1 MKIKIAYKIC
11 AAFTF
16 VFWSMVMVAVMAY
29 LNLDNLSEEL
39 VKNTKIDAIQL
50 RSLLDNNMDKLAT
63 KLGLVVIIVLAVS
76 LFFTFYLIRNVN
88 KPVRILNDLTKQISQ
103 GNMARKTGDI
113 EIVRTGDE
121 LEELGV
127 TLTEMYQSLR
137 GFMYNL
143 FSATDKMVEASNIV
157 NNNAELN
164 LRAIEQVTTAI
175 QQVSVGSQE
184 QAQDLQTSSTM
195 ISTLDQVIETIKDS
209 SAQQKQNV
217 DKTSNFIEDMSRAIE
232 KVVDN
237 TKLITD
243 DTKNTYEAASEGK
256 VLVDETVE
264 DMKNIKSM
272 VDQLAAQITVL
283 GDRSQQIGEIIQVIE
298 DIAEQTNLLA
308 LNAAI
313 EAARAGEHGKGFA
326 VVADEVRKL
335 AENSRKS
342 TEEIRNLIS
351 GIQTETANVIG
362 EMNQATRN
370 VEKGTEV
377 AYKAGTALR
386 NIMNAVNKLLSEV
399 NVINAEMKT
408 MKLKS
413 EEVVEAVNV
422 ISQITEINSVITEE
436 LTTESRKAMESIV
449 NVSAISEENAAST
462 QEVNASSEEVT
473 ATTYQIREQ
482 VNELNRL
489 LNELQQQ
496 SRFYKLK

>member
-11 AAFTF
+11 AAFTI
-16 VFWSMVMVAVMAY
+16 VFWSMVIVAVMAY
-29 LNLDNLSEEL
+29 VNLDNLGEEL
-39 VKNTKIDAIQL
+39 VKTTKIDAVQV
-50 RSLLDNNMDKLAT
+50 RSLIDNNMDKLVAQMGIMS
-63 KLGLVVIIVLAVS
+63 LIVLAVS
-76 LFFTFYLIRNVN
+76 LFFAYYLIRNVN
-88 KPVRILNDLTKQISQ
+88 KPVRIINDLTKEIAQ
-103 GNMARKTGDI
+103 GNMAKKTTDI
-113 EIVRTGDE
+113 EIVKTGDE

-137 GFMYNL
+137 SFMYNL
-143 FSATDKMVEASNIV
+143 FTATDKMVEASNIV
-157 NNNAELN
+157 NNNAQLN

-184 QAQDLQTSSTM
+184 QAQDLQNTSTM

-209 SAQQKQNV
+209 STQQKQNV
-217 DKTSNFIEDMSRAIE
+217 DKTSEFIEDMSKAIV

-237 TKLITD
+237 TRLITE

-256 VLVDETVE
+256 GLVDETIE
-264 DMKNIKSM
+264 DMKNIKNM

-362 EMNQATRN
+362 EMNQTTSN

-377 AYKAGTALR
+377 AYRAGTALR
-386 NIMNAVNKLLSEV
+386 DIINAVNKLLTEV
-399 NVINAEMKT
+399 NEINAEMQT
-408 MKLKS
+408 MKVKS
-413 EEVVEAVNV
+413 GEVVEAVNV
-422 ISQITEINSVITEE
+422 IAQITEINSVITEE
-436 LTTESRKAMESIV
+436 LTTESRKAMESV
-449 NVSAISEENAAST
+449 MNVSAISEENAAST

-482 VNELNRL
+482 VEELNRL
-489 LNELQQQ
+489 LSDLQQQ
-496 SRFYKLK
+496 SRFYRLK